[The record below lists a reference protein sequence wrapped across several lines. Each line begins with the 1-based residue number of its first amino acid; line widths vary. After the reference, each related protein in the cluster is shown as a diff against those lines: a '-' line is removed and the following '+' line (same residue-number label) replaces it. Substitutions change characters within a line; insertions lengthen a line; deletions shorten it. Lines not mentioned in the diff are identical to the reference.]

1 MKVGVVAHN
10 GAARA
15 VLRRALE
22 ELGHVVLLDAAPEPT
37 GALAGGNRFD
47 LLIWVGARVGV
58 DRHLSRDCFELE
70 LPPAFMAAADAD
82 YTAWKQRLRQRIEH
96 APRVVGDS
104 GRPAARAE
112 RVWLLAAS
120 TGGPDAVERFLAA
133 TIPAPGVALLYV
145 QHLTASH
152 FPQLVRRLAT
162 RAGRWHVQVANTGN
176 YLLEGT
182 LSVVSP
188 DNKLRIHRDRGARV
202 LSSPWPGPYRPSADQ
217 VAESLALSY
226 RESAGMVV
234 FSGMGDDGAL
244 GSEHIRE
251 HGGEIWVQ
259 RPDRCIASAM
269 PEAVL
274 ARGAVDYSGDV
285 AALARRFNYRYGTPA
300 PGPQAEVT

>member
-1 MKVGVVAHN
+1 MKIGVVTQSA
-10 GAARA
+10 AARA

-22 ELGHVVLLDAAPEPT
+22 ELGHVVVLDAAPPT
-37 GALAGGNRFD
+37 VALADQDRLD
-47 LLIWVGARVGV
+47 LLIWVGAGV
-58 DRHLSRDCFELE
+58 SLNHRPRHDCFELE
-70 LPPAFMAAADAD
+70 LEPAFIAAADAD
-82 YTAWKQRLRQRIEH
+82 YMAWKQSLRQRIDN

-133 TIPAPGVALLYV
+133 TIPAPRLALLYV

-162 RAGRWHVQVANTGN
+162 RAGRWHVQIANTGN

-188 DNKLRIHRDRGARV
+188 DHKLRIHRDRGVR
-202 LSSPWPGPYRPSADQ
+202 LLPSPWPGPYRPSADQ
-217 VAESLALSY
+217 VAESLALAY
-226 RESAGMVV
+226 RESAGMIV

-259 RPDRCIASAM
+259 HPERCIASAM

-274 ARGAVDYSGDV
+274 ARGEVDYSGDV

-300 PGPQAEVT
+300 PGPRTEVS

>member
-1 MKVGVVAHN
+1 VKVGVVAHN

-22 ELGHVVLLDAAPEPT
+22 ELGHIVLLDTAPEPT
-37 GALAGGNRFD
+37 VTRAGDDRFD
-47 LLIWVGARVGV
+47 LLIWVGTRAGV
-58 DRHLSRDCFELE
+58 DHHLSRDCFQLE

-82 YTAWKQRLRQRIEH
+82 YTAWKQNLRRRIEH
-96 APRVVGDS
+96 APRVVVDS
-104 GRPAARAE
+104 GRPVARAE

-145 QHLTASH
+145 QHLTAAH

-162 RAGRWHVQVANTGN
+162 RADRWHVQVANTGN

-182 LSVVSP
+182 LSIVSP
-188 DNKLRIHRDRGARV
+188 DHKLRIHRERGVRV
-202 LSSPWPGPYRPSADQ
+202 LPSPWPGPYRPSADQ
-217 VAESLALSY
+217 VAESLALAY
-226 RESAGMVV
+226 HESAGMMV

-244 GSEHIRE
+244 GSDHIRE
-251 HGGEIWVQ
+251 HGGEVWVQ
-259 RPDRCIASAM
+259 RPDQCVASAM

-274 ARGAVDYSGDV
+274 ARGEVDYSGDV

-300 PGPQAEVT
+300 PGPQAEVS

>member
-1 MKVGVVAHN
+1 MVAHN
-10 GAARA
+10 AAARA
-15 VLRRALE
+15 LLRRALE
-22 ELGHVVLLDAAPEPT
+22 ALGHAVVLDAAPPT
-37 GALAGGNRFD
+37 AALADQDRLD
-47 LLIWVGARVGV
+47 LLIRVGAGV
-58 DRHLSRDCFELE
+58 SPNHRPRQDCFELE
-70 LPPAFMAAADAD
+70 LEPAFIAAADAD
-82 YTAWKQRLRQRIEH
+82 YMAWKQSLRQRIDK
-96 APRVVGDS
+96 APRVVGGS
-104 GRPAARAE
+104 GQPAARAE

-133 TIPAPGVALLYV
+133 TIPAPGLALLYV

-162 RAGRWHVQVANTGN
+162 RAGRWHVQIANTGN
-176 YLLEGT
+176 HLLEGT

-188 DNKLRIHRDRGARV
+188 DHKLRVHRDRGVR
-202 LSSPWPGPYRPSADQ
+202 LLPSPWPGPYRPSADQ
-217 VAESLALSY
+217 VAESLALAY
-226 RESAGMVV
+226 RESAGMIV

-259 RPDRCIASAM
+259 HPERCVASAM

-274 ARGAVDYSGDV
+274 ARGEVDYSGDV

-300 PGPQAEVT
+300 PGPRTEAS

>member
-1 MKVGVVAHN
+1 MKTGVVAQDA
-10 GAARA
+10 AART

-22 ELGHVVLLDAAPEPT
+22 ELGHVVLLDAAPGST
-37 GALAGGNRFD
+37 VALADRDRFD
-47 LLIWVGARVGV
+47 LLVWVGTRIGI

-70 LPPAFMAAADAD
+70 LTPAFIAAADAD
-82 YTAWKQRLRQRIEH
+82 YTAWKQRLRQRIEN

-104 GRPAARAE
+104 GQRAPRAE

-133 TIPAPGVALLYV
+133 AIPAPGVALLYV

-152 FPQLVRRLAT
+152 FPQLMRRLAA
-162 RAGRWHVQVANTGN
+162 RAGRWHVQVADTGN

-182 LSVVSP
+182 LSVVAP

-202 LSSPWPGPYRPSADQ
+202 LRSPWPGPYRPSADQ
-217 VAESLALSY
+217 VAESLALAY
-226 RESAGMVV
+226 RESAGMLV

-251 HGGEIWVQ
+251 HGGEVWVQ
-259 RPDRCIASAM
+259 RPDRCVASAM

-274 ARGAVDYSGDV
+274 ARGEVDYSGDV

-300 PGPQAEVT
+300 PGPQAEVS